1 MKKGKME
8 GEGGGSCSGDSLWV
22 ENTRHTTLLRLIE
35 GSAN

>member
-22 ENTRHTTLLRLIE
+22 ETRHTTLLRLIE